1 MKKNEKVVFMTSPV
15 GAELKHDKAS
25 PVFYE
30 PLASNK
36 RLIPQPFVPKSY
48 LTRLGSTP
56 PKMGMSDISKTNV
69 TVGASIYA
77 SPLLS
82 AKKSVTHQSI
92 ADAQAKHFNPQDK
105 KLAVVRANKT
115 RKTEGSNAKY
125 IPPKENKYTE
135 DITKTWGGQFLKFTR
150 FEKQVALENLYNML
164 DEEQRDQIIS
174 IFSDDK
180 NMSYMQE
187 DSDDGIVLHEGASV
201 NDSSILD
208 ESNTMWSVD
217 TNIFKNNVTDSEG
230 EADLVGALDD
240 AFAGA
245 KPYSVG
251 GTITG
256 LLRKKDEQKRSK
268 SHQIGNLNDFT
279 NLNNTSSALETTALH
294 LQNAP
299 KQTQSS
305 NIYTPFTVNPTSF
318 LLKSL
323 SKSNGS
329 VPCFAEWDNEN
340 GKLDLYLDSVE
351 GTHLM
356 SGQLVSSEKD
366 DFMRFDICLP
376 ESLGGNRICLLD
388 QVHEVPLAQF
398 NLFTEG
404 HYSDT
409 LYQRPFVSSGAGG
422 GVYKAIQHNTFGS
435 DNVRRQ
441 LAAVQIKCEE
451 NSPRKVLVLLPC
463 RNKAKDDVRSFVLRN
478 EDEGMLNL
486 AAKGTRKDMVYLL
499 SKEPEYDKELSG
511 YVLDLDSRVSLP
523 SSKNVA
529 LYRHGKDKTVFSFG
543 KCEANQ
549 YALSVASPMSL
560 LHAFSVA
567 LASIASSI
575 QLDERH
581 GTNSDY
587 DDSRS
592 YDSENEEHDF
602 IHEDDYYY

>member
-1 MKKNEKVVFMTSPV
+1 MTSPV
-15 GAELKHDKAS
+15 GAEVKQGKTS

-36 RLIPQPFVPKSY
+36 KLVPQPFVPKSY

-56 PKMGMSDISKTNV
+56 PKIGINDISKTDV
-69 TVGASIYA
+69 AVGASIYA

-82 AKKSVTHQSI
+82 AKKSVSGQPITETS
-92 ADAQAKHFNPQDK
+92 ALVTPQHK
-105 KLAVVRANKT
+105 KLASISAVKINKSGS
-115 RKTEGSNAKY
+115 RKAEGSKANY
-125 IPPKENKYTE
+125 VPPKERQYVE
-135 DITKTWGGQFLKFTR
+135 DITKTWGGKFLKFTR
-150 FEKQVALENLYNML
+150 FEKQVALENLYNIL

-180 NMSYMQE
+180 NTSFLQE
-187 DSDDGIVLHEGASV
+187 DSDVGIVLHEGASV

-208 ESNTMWSVD
+208 DSNTMWSVD
-217 TNIFKNNVTDSEG
+217 TSIFKKKSRSDSEG
-230 EADLVGALDD
+230 DGDLVGALDG
-240 AFAGA
+240 AIAGT
-245 KPYSVG
+245 KPYRG
-251 GTITG
+251 NGTITNFARNED
-256 LLRKKDEQKRSK
+256 LKKMNKLHVIK
-268 SHQIGNLNDFT
+268 SANDVTDFNST
-279 NLNNTSSALETTALH
+279 ASAQEMTSLH
-294 LQNAP
+294 LQTTP
-299 KQTQSS
+299 KRIPSS
-305 NIYTPFTVNPTSF
+305 NIYTTFSVNPVSF
-318 LLKSL
+318 LLRSL
-323 SKSNGS
+323 SKSNQNL
-329 VPCFAEWDNEN
+329 PCFAEWDNEN
-340 GKLDLYLDSVE
+340 AKLDLYLDSVE

-376 ESLGGNRICLLD
+376 EYLGGHRICLLD

-398 NLFTEG
+398 NVFTEG

-409 LYQRPFVSSGAGG
+409 LYQRPFVSAGAGG
-422 GVYKAIQHNTFGS
+422 GVYKAIQNNTFGS
-435 DNVRRQ
+435 DDIRRQ

-463 RNKAKDDVRSFVLRN
+463 RNKTKDEIRSFVLRN
-478 EDEGMLNL
+478 QDEDMLSL

-529 LYRHGKDKTVFSFG
+529 LYRHGKEKTVFSFG
-543 KCEANQ
+543 KCAANQ
-549 YALSVASPMSL
+549 YALSIASPMSL
-560 LHAFSVA
+560 LHGFSVA

-575 QLDERH
+575 QVDERH

-592 YDSENEEHDF
+592 YDSENEQLDF
-602 IHEDDYYY
+602 MYEDDYYY